1 MKKLLLIALM
11 VSGLA
16 FNGEARVQVPD
27 SCRQTAQDT
36 LTSCRNAA
44 QSDYSLA
51 LAKCDNLADPAARAQ
66 CQSQASTDLNDAQQ
80 TCQEQNDVRIA
91 ACDRLGGAPGV
102 FLQPSIKLLD
112 AFLKP
117 GFTASRIPLLQIARS
132 DEVSPPDP
140 HDWNAIFLNNSA
152 EMARLIARLK
162 SRAGNIEQLCL
173 EACGN

>member
-1 MKKLLLIALM
+1 MQHRVLGFKLIWTSTRLTVGNWRHLSHDRGAII
-11 VSGLA
+11 
-16 FNGEARVQVPD
+16 RVLE
-27 SCRQTAQDT
+27 T
-36 LTSCRNAA
+36 L
-44 QSDYSLA
+44 
-51 LAKCDNLADPAARAQ
+51 
-66 CQSQASTDLNDAQQ
+66 
-80 TCQEQNDVRIA
+80 
-91 ACDRLGGAPGV
+91 DRLGGAPGV

-112 AFLKP
+112 AFFKP

-152 EMARLIARLK
+152 ETARLIARLK